1 MCTISFIFRSETLI
15 RLGEMCPNITSL
27 SLICCDE
34 NYRKNHYMWSYMRD
48 CSFISAF
55 PALNSLYL
63 FRTLVK
69 LITCFHKFLNV
80 RIQDYFFHNFFPT
93 RQKFSIEIKNADI
106 TVYHNR
112 KRHLL
117 CSRLKKMKPK
127 ISRKKIVDSQIQD
140 S

>member
-80 RIQDYFFHNFFPT
+80 RFHEFFFHDFFFYKVEVFY
-93 RQKFSIEIKNADI
+93 RDKNADI

-112 KRHLL
+112 KRHLKFMF
-117 CSRLKKMKPK
+117 SKKTTKN
-127 ISRKKIVDSQIQD
+127 KKSSPSI
-140 S
+140 

>member
-93 RQKFSIEIKNADI
+93 RGHSMTTWTQFCPFLTTTYLYMDIFNPERGQK
-106 TVYHNR
+106 
-112 KRHLL
+112 
-117 CSRLKKMKPK
+117 
-127 ISRKKIVDSQIQD
+127 
-140 S
+140 